1 MAKRKMILDLDTGV
15 DDALAIAYALADP
28 EVDLIGIVSS
38 YGNNLLD
45 VCAENSLKLLELLG
59 HTDIP
64 VFKGL
69 PHSCTTDHF
78 DVMQV
83 SKDIHG
89 DNGIGDVEL
98 PAPSRALEEQSGVDF
113 YIEAAHKYGKN
124 LIIIPTGP
132 MTNLAAALKKDPE
145 IADLIGNVTFMG
157 GALTVEGNVTP
168 VAEANINQDPKAAL
182 IGNVTFMG
190 GALTVEGNVTPVAE
204 ANINQ
209 DPKAAD
215 EVMKSNLPLTMV
227 GLDVTLRTLL
237 TKNETK
243 QWREL
248 GTTSGKAFADIT
260 DFYIDAYYNLDI
272 DKRGCALH
280 DPLAVGVSIDPS
292 FVSTISLFMKV
303 VYQEGPYYG
312 RTIGDNAKLNDPN
325 PNVKVAVNVD
335 KERYLKA
342 FMDRLNK
349 LFKEN

>member
-113 YIEAAHKYGKN
+113 YIEAAHKYGKD

-145 IADLIGNVTFMG
+145 IAD
-157 GALTVEGNVTP
+157 
-168 VAEANINQDPKAAL
+168 L

-248 GTTSGKAFADIT
+248 GTASGKAFADIT

-280 DPLAVGVSIDPS
+280 DPLAVGVGVDPS

>member
-98 PAPSRALEEQSGVDF
+98 TAPSRALEEQSGVDF
-113 YIEAAHKYGKN
+113 YIEAAHKYGKD

-145 IADLIGNVTFMG
+145 IAD
-157 GALTVEGNVTP
+157 
-168 VAEANINQDPKAAL
+168 L

-248 GTTSGKAFADIT
+248 GTASGKAFADIT

-280 DPLAVGVSIDPS
+280 DPLAVGVGIDPS

>member
-69 PHSCTTDHF
+69 PHSCTTGHF

-113 YIEAAHKYGKN
+113 YIEAAHKYGKD

-145 IADLIGNVTFMG
+145 IAD
-157 GALTVEGNVTP
+157 
-168 VAEANINQDPKAAL
+168 L

-248 GTTSGKAFADIT
+248 GTASGKAFADIT

-280 DPLAVGVSIDPS
+280 DPLAVGVGIDPS

>member
-98 PAPSRALEEQSGVDF
+98 PTPSRALEEQSGVDF
-113 YIEAAHKYGKN
+113 YIEAAHKYGKD
-124 LIIIPTGP
+124 LIMIPTGP

-145 IADLIGNVTFMG
+145 IAD
-157 GALTVEGNVTP
+157 
-168 VAEANINQDPKAAL
+168 L

-248 GTTSGKAFADIT
+248 GTASGKAFADIT

-280 DPLAVGVSIDPS
+280 DPLAVGVGVDPS

>member
-113 YIEAAHKYGKN
+113 YIEAAHKYGKD

-145 IADLIGNVTFMG
+145 IAD
-157 GALTVEGNVTP
+157 
-168 VAEANINQDPKAAL
+168 L

-248 GTTSGKAFADIT
+248 GTASGKVFADIT

-280 DPLAVGVSIDPS
+280 DPLAVGVGIDPS

-303 VYQEGPYYG
+303 IYQEGPYYG

-342 FMDRLNK
+342 FMDRLNN

>member
-69 PHSCTTDHF
+69 PHSCTTEHF

-113 YIEAAHKYGKN
+113 YIEAAHKYGKY

-145 IADLIGNVTFMG
+145 IAD
-157 GALTVEGNVTP
+157 
-168 VAEANINQDPKAAL
+168 L

-248 GTTSGKAFADIT
+248 GTASGKAFADIT

-280 DPLAVGVSIDPS
+280 DPLAVGVGIDPS

-342 FMDRLNK
+342 FMDHLNK

>member
-45 VCAENSLKLLELLG
+45 ICAENSLKLLELLG

-64 VFKGL
+64 VYKGL
-69 PHSCTTDHF
+69 PHSSTSDHF

-98 PAPSRALEEQSGVDF
+98 LAPQRAVESESGVDF
-113 YIEAAHKYGKN
+113 YIDAAHKYGKD

-132 MTNLAAALKKDPE
+132 MTNLAAALKKDPA

-157 GALTVEGNVTP
+157 GALTVDGNVTP
-168 VAEANINQDPKAAL
+168 AAEANINQDA
-182 IGNVTFMG
+182 
-190 GALTVEGNVTPVAE
+190 
-204 ANINQ
+204 
-209 DPKAAD
+209 KAAD
-215 EVMKSNLPLTMV
+215 EVFKSNLPLTMV

-237 TKNETK
+237 TKKETQ
-243 QWREL
+243 QWRDL
-248 GTTSGKAFADIT
+248 GTAAGKAYADIT

-272 DKRGCALH
+272 DKTGCALH
-280 DPLAVGVSIDPS
+280 DPLAVGVGIDPS
-292 FVSTISLFMKV
+292 FVKTISLFMRCE
-303 VYQEGPYYG
+303 YDPDSPFYG

-342 FMDRLNK
+342 FMNHLTT
-349 LFKEN
+349 LFKQH

>member
-113 YIEAAHKYGKN
+113 YIEAAHKYGKD

-145 IADLIGNVTFMG
+145 IAD
-157 GALTVEGNVTP
+157 
-168 VAEANINQDPKAAL
+168 L

-248 GTTSGKAFADIT
+248 GTASGKAFADIT

-280 DPLAVGVSIDPS
+280 DPLAVGVGIDPS

-335 KERYLKA
+335 KKRYLKA

>member
-168 VAEANINQDPKAAL
+168 VAEANINQDPKAA
-182 IGNVTFMG
+182 
-190 GALTVEGNVTPVAE
+190 
-204 ANINQ
+204 
-209 DPKAAD
+209 D

-280 DPLAVGVSIDPS
+280 DPLAVGVGVDPS

>member
-98 PAPSRALEEQSGVDF
+98 PTPSRALEEQSGVDF
-113 YIEAAHKYGKN
+113 YIEAAHKYGKD

-145 IADLIGNVTFMG
+145 IAD
-157 GALTVEGNVTP
+157 
-168 VAEANINQDPKAAL
+168 L

-248 GTTSGKAFADIT
+248 GTASGKAFADIT

-280 DPLAVGVSIDPS
+280 DPLAVGVGVDPS
-292 FVSTISLFMKV
+292 FVSTINLFMKV

>member
-113 YIEAAHKYGKN
+113 YIEAAHKYGKD

-145 IADLIGNVTFMG
+145 IAD
-157 GALTVEGNVTP
+157 
-168 VAEANINQDPKAAL
+168 L

-248 GTTSGKAFADIT
+248 GTASGKAFADIT

-280 DPLAVGVSIDPS
+280 DPLAVGVGIDPS

-312 RTIGDNAKLNDPN
+312 RIIGDNSKLNDPN

>member
-98 PAPSRALEEQSGVDF
+98 PAPSRVLEEQSGVDF
-113 YIEAAHKYGKN
+113 YIEAAHKYGKD

-145 IADLIGNVTFMG
+145 IAD
-157 GALTVEGNVTP
+157 
-168 VAEANINQDPKAAL
+168 L

>member
-45 VCAENSLKLLELLG
+45 VCAENSLQLLELLG

-98 PAPSRALEEQSGVDF
+98 PTPSRALEEQSGVDF
-113 YIEAAHKYGKN
+113 YIEAAHKYGKD

-145 IADLIGNVTFMG
+145 IAD
-157 GALTVEGNVTP
+157 
-168 VAEANINQDPKAAL
+168 L

-248 GTTSGKAFADIT
+248 GTASGKAFADIT

-280 DPLAVGVSIDPS
+280 DPLAVGVGVDPS

>member
-1 MAKRKMILDLDTGV
+1 MCIRD
-15 DDALAIAYALADP
+15 
-28 EVDLIGIVSS
+28 S
-38 YGNNLLD
+38 
-45 VCAENSLKLLELLG
+45 
-59 HTDIP
+59 
-64 VFKGL
+64 
-69 PHSCTTDHF
+69 
-78 DVMQV
+78 
-83 SKDIHG
+83 
-89 DNGIGDVEL
+89 
-98 PAPSRALEEQSGVDF
+98 
-113 YIEAAHKYGKN
+113 
-124 LIIIPTGP
+124 
-132 MTNLAAALKKDPE
+132 
-145 IADLIGNVTFMG
+145 
-157 GALTVEGNVTP
+157 
-168 VAEANINQDPKAAL
+168 
-182 IGNVTFMG
+182 
-190 GALTVEGNVTPVAE
+190 VTPVAE

-248 GTTSGKAFADIT
+248 GTASGKVFADIT

-280 DPLAVGVSIDPS
+280 DPLAVGVGIDPS

-335 KERYLKA
+335 KKRYLKA

>member
-69 PHSCTTDHF
+69 PHSSTSDHF

-98 PAPSRALEEQSGVDF
+98 PAPQRAVEAESGVDF
-113 YIEAAHKYGKN
+113 YIDAAHKYGKD

-132 MTNLAAALKKDPE
+132 MTNLAAALKKEPE

-157 GALTVEGNVTP
+157 GALTVDGNVTP
-168 VAEANINQDPKAAL
+168 TAEANINQDA
-182 IGNVTFMG
+182 
-190 GALTVEGNVTPVAE
+190 
-204 ANINQ
+204 
-209 DPKAAD
+209 KAAD
-215 EVMKSNLPLTMV
+215 EVFKSNLPLTMV

-237 TKNETK
+237 TKKETQ
-243 QWREL
+243 QWRDL
-248 GTTSGKAFADIT
+248 GTAAGKAYADIT

-272 DKRGCALH
+272 DKNGCALH
-280 DPLAVGVSIDPS
+280 DPLAVGVGIDPS
-292 FVSTISLFMKV
+292 FVKTISLFMRCE
-303 VYQEGPYYG
+303 YDPDSPFYG
-312 RTIGDNAKLNDPN
+312 RTVGDNAKLNDPN

-342 FMDRLNK
+342 FMDHLTT

>member
-69 PHSCTTDHF
+69 PHSCTTEHF

-113 YIEAAHKYGKN
+113 YIEAAYKYGKN

-145 IADLIGNVTFMG
+145 IAD
-157 GALTVEGNVTP
+157 
-168 VAEANINQDPKAAL
+168 L

-342 FMDRLNK
+342 FMDHLNK

>member
-45 VCAENSLKLLELLG
+45 ICAENSLKLLELLG

-64 VFKGL
+64 VYKGL
-69 PHSCTTDHF
+69 PHSSTSDHF

-98 PAPSRALEEQSGVDF
+98 PAPQRAVEAESGVDF
-113 YIEAAHKYGKN
+113 YIDAAHKYGKD

-132 MTNLAAALKKDPE
+132 MTNLAAALKKDPA

-157 GALTVEGNVTP
+157 GALTVDGNVTP
-168 VAEANINQDPKAAL
+168 AAEANINQDA
-182 IGNVTFMG
+182 
-190 GALTVEGNVTPVAE
+190 
-204 ANINQ
+204 
-209 DPKAAD
+209 KAAD
-215 EVMKSNLPLTMV
+215 EVFKSNLPLTMV

-237 TKNETK
+237 TKKETQ
-243 QWREL
+243 QWRDL
-248 GTTSGKAFADIT
+248 GTAAGKAYADIT

-272 DKRGCALH
+272 DKTGCALH
-280 DPLAVGVSIDPS
+280 DPLAVGVGIDPS
-292 FVSTISLFMKV
+292 FVKTISLFMRCE
-303 VYQEGPYYG
+303 YDPDSPFYG

-342 FMDRLNK
+342 FMDHLTA
-349 LFKEN
+349 LFKQH

>member
-1 MAKRKMILDLDTGV
+1 
-15 DDALAIAYALADP
+15 
-28 EVDLIGIVSS
+28 
-38 YGNNLLD
+38 
-45 VCAENSLKLLELLG
+45 
-59 HTDIP
+59 
-64 VFKGL
+64 
-69 PHSCTTDHF
+69 
-78 DVMQV
+78 
-83 SKDIHG
+83 
-89 DNGIGDVEL
+89 
-98 PAPSRALEEQSGVDF
+98 
-113 YIEAAHKYGKN
+113 
-124 LIIIPTGP
+124 
-132 MTNLAAALKKDPE
+132 LKKDPE
-145 IADLIGNVTFMG
+145 IAD
-157 GALTVEGNVTP
+157 
-168 VAEANINQDPKAAL
+168 L

-248 GTTSGKAFADIT
+248 GTASGKVFADIT

-280 DPLAVGVSIDPS
+280 DPLAVGVGIDPS

-303 VYQEGPYYG
+303 IYQEGPYYG

>member
-45 VCAENSLKLLELLG
+45 VCTENSLKLLELLG

-113 YIEAAHKYGKN
+113 YIEAAHKYGKD

-145 IADLIGNVTFMG
+145 IAD
-157 GALTVEGNVTP
+157 
-168 VAEANINQDPKAAL
+168 L

-248 GTTSGKAFADIT
+248 GTASGKAFADIT

-280 DPLAVGVSIDPS
+280 DPLAVGVGIDPS

>member
-69 PHSCTTDHF
+69 PHSCTTEHF

-113 YIEAAHKYGKN
+113 YIEAAHKYGKD

-145 IADLIGNVTFMG
+145 IAD
-157 GALTVEGNVTP
+157 
-168 VAEANINQDPKAAL
+168 L

-248 GTTSGKAFADIT
+248 GTASGKAFADIT

-280 DPLAVGVSIDPS
+280 DPLAVGVGIDPS

-342 FMDRLNK
+342 FMDHLNK
-349 LFKEN
+349 LYKEN

>member
-113 YIEAAHKYGKN
+113 YIEAAHKYGKD

-145 IADLIGNVTFMG
+145 IAD
-157 GALTVEGNVTP
+157 
-168 VAEANINQDPKAAL
+168 L

-248 GTTSGKAFADIT
+248 GTASGKAFADIT

-280 DPLAVGVSIDPS
+280 DPLAVGVGVDPS
-292 FVSTISLFMKV
+292 FVSTISLIMKV

>member
-98 PAPSRALEEQSGVDF
+98 PTPSRALEEQSGVDF
-113 YIEAAHKYGKN
+113 YIEAAHKYGKD

-145 IADLIGNVTFMG
+145 IAD
-157 GALTVEGNVTP
+157 
-168 VAEANINQDPKAAL
+168 L

-248 GTTSGKAFADIT
+248 GTASGKAFADIT

>member
-45 VCAENSLKLLELLG
+45 ICAENSLKLLELLG

-78 DVMQV
+78 YVMQV

-113 YIEAAHKYGKN
+113 YIEAAHKYGKD

-145 IADLIGNVTFMG
+145 IAD
-157 GALTVEGNVTP
+157 
-168 VAEANINQDPKAAL
+168 L

-248 GTTSGKAFADIT
+248 GTASGKAFADIT

-280 DPLAVGVSIDPS
+280 DPLAVGVGIDPS

>member
-98 PAPSRALEEQSGVDF
+98 PTPRRALEEQSGVDF
-113 YIEAAHKYGKN
+113 YIEAAHKYGKD

-145 IADLIGNVTFMG
+145 IAD
-157 GALTVEGNVTP
+157 
-168 VAEANINQDPKAAL
+168 L

-248 GTTSGKAFADIT
+248 GTASGKAFADIT

-280 DPLAVGVSIDPS
+280 DPLAVGVGVDPS

>member
-15 DDALAIAYALADP
+15 DDALAIANALADP
-28 EVDLIGIVSS
+28 EVDLIGLVSS

-98 PAPSRALEEQSGVDF
+98 PAPSRTLEEQSGVDF
-113 YIEAAHKYGKN
+113 YIKAAHKYGKD

-145 IADLIGNVTFMG
+145 IAN
-157 GALTVEGNVTP
+157 
-168 VAEANINQDPKAAL
+168 L

-248 GTTSGKAFADIT
+248 GTASGKAFADIT

-280 DPLAVGVSIDPS
+280 DPLAVGVGIDPS

>member
-1 MAKRKMILDLDTGV
+1 MILDLDTGV

-113 YIEAAHKYGKN
+113 YIEAAHKYGKD

-145 IADLIGNVTFMG
+145 IAD
-157 GALTVEGNVTP
+157 
-168 VAEANINQDPKAAL
+168 L

-248 GTTSGKAFADIT
+248 GTASGKAFADIT

-280 DPLAVGVSIDPS
+280 DPLAVGVGIDPS

-325 PNVKVAVNVD
+325 PNVKVAINVD

>member
-69 PHSCTTDHF
+69 PHSCTTEHF

-113 YIEAAHKYGKN
+113 YIEAARKYGKD

-145 IADLIGNVTFMG
+145 IAD
-157 GALTVEGNVTP
+157 
-168 VAEANINQDPKAAL
+168 L

-248 GTTSGKAFADIT
+248 GTASGKAFADIT

-280 DPLAVGVSIDPS
+280 DPLAVGVGIDPS

>member
-1 MAKRKMILDLDTGV
+1 DL
-15 DDALAIAYALADP
+15 
-28 EVDLIGIVSS
+28 
-38 YGNNLLD
+38 
-45 VCAENSLKLLELLG
+45 LLELLG

-69 PHSCTTDHF
+69 PHSCTTEHF

-113 YIEAAHKYGKN
+113 YIEAAHKYGKD

-145 IADLIGNVTFMG
+145 IAD
-157 GALTVEGNVTP
+157 
-168 VAEANINQDPKAAL
+168 L

-248 GTTSGKAFADIT
+248 GTASGKAFADIT

-280 DPLAVGVSIDPS
+280 DPL
-292 FVSTISLFMKV
+292 
-303 VYQEGPYYG
+303 
-312 RTIGDNAKLNDPN
+312 
-325 PNVKVAVNVD
+325 
-335 KERYLKA
+335 
-342 FMDRLNK
+342 
-349 LFKEN
+349 